1 MSNIKLYQCADDVVR
16 LLNAVDN
23 DADISPDTIA
33 MVIED
38 FQSKALD
45 VGGYVLNL
53 SSQREM
59 ISNHIKDMQAKL
71 KRVDNKI
78 ENITKYIE
86 IQMRRSDIK
95 QISSFDGT
103 FSMRFRKNPP
113 KVEIF
118 DESLIPDEHFRVKT
132 VKEVNKTSLKEAL
145 ASGADVQGARLVQT
159 ETLRIK

>member
-1 MSNIKLYQCADDVVR
+1 MKLYQCADDVVR
-16 LLNAVDN
+16 LLNAMDN

-38 FQSKALD
+38 FQGKALD

-71 KRVDNKI
+71 KWFDNKI

-95 QISSFDGT
+95 RINSFDGT
-103 FSMRFRKNPP
+103 FSMSFRKNPP
-113 KVEIF
+113 KVEVF
-118 DESLIPDEHFRVKT
+118 DESLIPDEYFCIKT
-132 VKEVNKTSLKEAL
+132 VKEVDKNALKEVL
-145 ASGADVQGARLVQT
+145 KSGIDVQGVELIQT
-159 ETLRIK
+159 ETLKIK

>member
-1 MSNIKLYQCADDVVR
+1 MKLYQCADDVVR
-16 LLNAVDN
+16 LLNAMDN

-45 VGGYVLNL
+45 IGGYVLNL
-53 SSQREM
+53 SAQREM
-59 ISNHIKDMQAKL
+59 ISSHIKDMQAKL
-71 KRVDNKI
+71 KRFDNKI
-78 ENITKYIE
+78 ENITKYVE

-95 QISSFDGT
+95 KINSFDGT
-103 FSMRFRKNPP
+103 FSMGFRKTRP

-118 DESLIPDEHFRVKT
+118 DESLIPDEYFRVKT
-132 VKEVNKTSLKEAL
+132 VKEVNKISLQEAL
-145 ASGADVQGARLVQT
+145 ASGVDVQGAKLIQT